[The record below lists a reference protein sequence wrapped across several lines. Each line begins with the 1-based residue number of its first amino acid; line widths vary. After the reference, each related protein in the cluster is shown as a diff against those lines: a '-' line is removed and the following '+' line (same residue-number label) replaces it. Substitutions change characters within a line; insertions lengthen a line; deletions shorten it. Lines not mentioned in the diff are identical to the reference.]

1 MKTKVSIFTLLLF
14 ATTLLANNQPLR
26 YKLKVG
32 DEYHYKM
39 TAITDSTFESQEWL
53 TFKVLSKTKDNYQLH
68 LVFQRKK
75 KQQGK
80 KAFDTQGFD
89 LPYNSL
95 EKVDKHLIGKKI
107 KFNLSSS
114 GAITNVDIS
123 EELKRQIFKEAN
135 ITGILEKKF
144 VLEVSSMRLDF
155 INDKIQ
161 SIFQKLP
168 EKNLDKWTDISKA
181 TAYSPESE
189 ITYLKSEVNNK
200 ETHLTFNSRIIN
212 YDTIQVNDL
221 TRILPVS
228 GISSGISIVDKNNCL
243 LIKKSITSKSESI
256 IYNEDDESVNSIYH
270 GDIVIEKIDSPHS
283 SSTIIIAGEVEP
295 GVQLDSIKFFIW
307 NNFPDKDI
315 FRHTL
320 KKDDNNRFY
329 LKANLP
335 REMEVAHDYKSG
347 QYISHSNNLLLE
359 PGDSIYFKI
368 GSDRSFQFSGKGSF
382 KIKLYDKIRR
392 NGNCILVD
400 LEPEKALET
409 ALDNIEKK
417 FAIIDCEKDSLSE
430 WAFKHLKTSVYFS
443 EYASLINYY
452 YKKNNGKVNPQM
464 FSLLF
469 SEINFE
475 KYTSSASFDFRFFI
489 DSYIFR
495 KQLILHGYKENIH
508 SPTPE
513 SYMLSKML
521 LKDEPQ
527 YYTLANYVFEG
538 MKTPEKSNYESIYND
553 FQALYKGT
561 EYAKSLQ
568 NIYENRVDMSKGS
581 FAPDFTLKTLDG
593 KKVSLSDYRGKWV
606 MVSFCEINYDRYKK
620 DVLAYQKMVKELPSE
635 DFELL
640 IAFSQ
645 SNKAETEAFL
655 KQHNIKGV
663 LLDNHG
669 WKNTNAKKYQIERIA
684 SNFLINPE
692 GEIEFSG
699 SGSPRDYFIQNF
711 IDYIRDTTLE
721 KKQQAFISKEAL
733 FGLLGALLL
742 LIILFW
748 SIYKWRV
755 TLIKKREKQEREK
768 LKLEMQAVRSQLNP
782 HFLFNS
788 MNSIQH
794 LVNSED
800 NEKANLFLSKFG
812 TLMRKVLNQSELNLI
827 PLKDELATIET
838 YMELEAL
845 RHKFIFNIEV
855 DANIDLY
862 TVEVPSMLLQ
872 PFVENAVIHGING
885 NKDGRI
891 VVKTLKDNQKITIQI
906 IDNGNGL
913 RQTSTELSNGKGL
926 QITQKRIDLMMR
938 NFKNDIS
945 FKLKD
950 RAESETGQN
959 GAIAEITFNIES

>member
-1 MKTKVSIFTLLLF
+1 MKTKVSILALLLF
-14 ATTLLANNQPLR
+14 ATTLLATKQPLR

-39 TAITDSTFESQEWL
+39 TAITDSTSEYQEWL
-53 TFKVLSKTKDNYQLH
+53 SFKVLSKTKDNYQLH
-68 LVFQRKK
+68 LIFQRKK
-75 KQQGK
+75 QQQGK
-80 KAFDTQGFD
+80 KVFDTQGFD
-89 LPYNSL
+89 MPDNPL
-95 EKVDKHLIGKKI
+95 EKIDKHLIGKKI
-107 KFNLSSS
+107 KFSLSSS

-123 EELKRQIFKEAN
+123 EEFKRQIFKEAN

-144 VLEVSSMRLDF
+144 ALEMSSMRLEY
-155 INDKIQ
+155 INDIIQ

-168 EKNLDKWTDISKA
+168 EKNLDKWTDIIIA
-181 TAYSPESE
+181 TKYSPKAE
-189 ITYLKSEVNNK
+189 ITYMKSEVNNK
-200 ETHLTFNSRIIN
+200 ETHLEFHSKIIN
-212 YDTIQVNDL
+212 HDTIQVTDL
-221 TRILPVS
+221 TRMLPVS
-228 GISSGISIVDKNNCL
+228 GISSGRGIVDSYNSL
-243 LIKKSITSKSESI
+243 LLKKSITSKRESI
-256 IYNEDDESVNSIYH
+256 IYNEGAAPVNFLQHS
-270 GDIVIEKIDSPHS
+270 DIVIEKVDSPNS
-283 SSTIIIAGEVEP
+283 SSTIIIAGEVEA

-307 NNFPDKDI
+307 NSFPDKDI

-320 KKDDNNRFY
+320 NKDANNHFY

-335 REMEVAHDYKSG
+335 REMEVAHDYKRG

-368 GSDRSFQFSGKGSF
+368 GSDWRFQFFGKGSF
-382 KIKLYDKIRR
+382 KIKLYNKISR
-392 NGNCILVD
+392 NRNDILVD
-400 LEPEKALET
+400 LEPESALET

-417 FAIIDCEKDSLSE
+417 FAIIDCEKGSLSE
-430 WAFKHLKTSVYFS
+430 WAFNHLKTGVYFS

-452 YKKNNGKVNPQM
+452 YMKSNRKVNPQM

-475 KYTSSASFDFRFFI
+475 KYTSSTSFYFRYFI
-489 DSYIFR
+489 NSYIFR

-508 SPTPE
+508 SPEPE

-521 LKDEPQ
+521 LKDELQ
-527 YYTLANYVFEG
+527 YYTLAYYVFEG
-538 MKTPEKSNYESIYND
+538 MKTPDKSNYESIYND

-568 NIYENRVDMSKGS
+568 SIYENRVDMSKGS

-593 KKVSLSDYRGKWV
+593 KKVSLSDYKGKWV

-620 DVLAYQKMVKELPSE
+620 NVLAYQKMVKELPSE

-669 WKNTNAKKYQIERIA
+669 WRNRDTKKYQIERID

-711 IDYIRDTTLE
+711 IDYIRDTTLD

-733 FGLLGALLL
+733 IGLLSALLL
-742 LIILFW
+742 LIALFW
-748 SIYKWRV
+748 GIYKWRIRI
-755 TLIKKREKQEREK
+755 IKKGEKQEREK

-812 TLMRKVLNQSELNLI
+812 ALMRKVLNQSELNLI
-827 PLKDELATIET
+827 PLKDELETIAT

-855 DANIDLY
+855 DTNIDLY

-891 VVKTLKDNQKITIQI
+891 VVKALRKNQKITIQI

-913 RQTSTELSNGKGL
+913 RQSSSTLSNGLGL

-950 RAESETGQN
+950 RSESETGQN
-959 GAIAEITFNIES
+959 GVIAEITFNIES